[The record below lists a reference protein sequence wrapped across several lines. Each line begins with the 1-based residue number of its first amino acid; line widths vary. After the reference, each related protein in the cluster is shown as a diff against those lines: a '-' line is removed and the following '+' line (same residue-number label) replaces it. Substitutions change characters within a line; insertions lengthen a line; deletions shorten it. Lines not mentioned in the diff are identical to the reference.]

1 MIRATVTQHVNA
13 PADRVRSLYADPR
26 NWAHLFPATIRA
38 ARVVRSDGIETVVE
52 VDHLEGKVVNVLRS
66 ISPTR
71 VDLHEFKRRFH
82 ATFTNDFV
90 PEGDGMRYTLTASV
104 RLKWPY
110 RIAAPLLRP
119 LLRPLVRSRMRR
131 FVVEPLKAAAERER
145 G

>member
-1 MIRATVTQHVNA
+1 MICATVTEHVNA
-13 PADRVRSLYADPR
+13 PADRVRGLYKDPR
-26 NWAHLFPATIRA
+26 NWARLFPATIRA
-38 ARVVRSDGIETVVE
+38 ARVVRSDGNETVVE

-71 VDLHEFKRRFH
+71 IDLDEFKRRFD

-119 LLRPLVRSRMRR
+119 LVRSRMRR
-131 FVVEPLKAAAERER
+131 FVVEPLKAAAEREL